1 MPNSR
6 KWIIGGLVLSVTVN
20 LLLAGFVAGRLL
32 EPRMGPPHMD
42 PTLALFPALRELPD
56 TRRAELR
63 PLVREE
69 FRKARPEMRR
79 MMKAQRAINAALTAE
94 PFSADALTAALT
106 DFRSAL
112 LASQEG
118 SHAALVRLAQEL
130 TPAERQL
137 LVTSMRHG
145 HRPPFGPGPGG
156 GRMRQP
162 PPEPTEP

>member
-1 MPNSR
+1 MSNSR
-6 KWIIGGLVLSVTVN
+6 KWIVGGLVLSVTVN

-32 EPRMGPPHMD
+32 EPRMNPPHMD

-56 TRRAELR
+56 ARRAELR

-94 PFSADALTAALT
+94 PFSEAALSAALT
-106 DFRSAL
+106 DFRTAL

-118 SHAALVRLAQEL
+118 SHAALVRLAREL
-130 TPAERQL
+130 TPAERHL

-145 HRPPFGPGPGG
+145 HRPPFAPGG
-156 GRMRQP
+156 GRMHPP
-162 PPEPTEP
+162 PPEPAEP